1 MKRILSS
8 LVKLTSRVVGK
19 NNLEKLLIFSAK
31 SIDTDLRKH
40 ALLQLGAGT
49 TVYLENGSE
58 LFFIQKILARQLAD
72 NPNPLIFDVGANI
85 GNYTLTL
92 KENIKNAKIF
102 SFEPVG
108 ETFEN
113 LKRKVGDTGN
123 LYNIGFSNL
132 PGEGLLYNIANT
144 NDGETA
150 TMHKEILLDVFKS
163 TGDIQP
169 MAIKLDTIDNFCAV
183 NNIKTIDFLKID
195 VEGNEL
201 SVMQGA
207 PGMLAKNAIKI
218 IQFEINAHNI
228 YSRVFL
234 RDFYLLLCDFEIFR
248 LKPLGLLPLGPYKP
262 INEIFT
268 AQNMVAIHKTLV
280 PQIDSRY
287 LLTI

>member
-248 LKPLGLLPLGPYKP
+248 
-262 INEIFT
+262 
-268 AQNMVAIHKTLV
+268 HW
-280 PQIDSRY
+280 
-287 LLTI
+287 